1 MCIFSRVLQK
11 IEQVSDT
18 FEASYLTELTTFWKE
33 IDDSKASAKFKALEK
48 QFELLVHKWNDEVSR
63 IKKSQICYFLH
74 VLPLF
79 MSIFRGSHQ

>member
-18 FEASYLTELTTFWKE
+18 FEASYLTELITFLKK

-48 QFELLVHKWNDEVSR
+48 QFELLVYKWNDQVSR
-63 IKKSQICYFLH
+63 IKKKLNLLLSACF
-74 VLPLF
+74 
-79 MSIFRGSHQ
+79 

>member
-18 FEASYLTELTTFWKE
+18 FEASYLTELTTFLKK

-48 QFELLVHKWNDEVSR
+48 QFELLVYKWNDEVSR
-63 IKKSQICYFLH
+63 IKKAKFATFCMF
-74 VLPLF
+74 VPLF